1 MNYIHYVQMLDTGSL
16 LYIHLSQ
23 SCKDGGSVG
32 KNISF
37 TGVDKALN
45 VSSLYAILQSEESSA
60 VLWFISLSEVW
71 PLIPRVCS
79 AQEEP

>member
-1 MNYIHYVQMLDTGSL
+1 MFDTGSL

-23 SCKDGGSVG
+23 SCKDGCSVDE
-32 KNISF
+32 NISF
-37 TGVDKALN
+37 TGVDED
-45 VSSLYAILQSEESSA
+45 VSSLYAILLLEFSLSRV

-71 PLIPRVCS
+71 PLIPMVCS